1 MDTNVVFEYTLDQ
14 AVADGMLVKAFEHR
28 WPQLTGGR
36 PLVVTA
42 SIANEFSQ
50 AAWIEIWNE
59 YVVWRRNTM
68 PSLPEEDQM
77 FTTKMNNKT
86 VWVIDDGYTF
96 TVLFPEDY

>member
-1 MDTNVVFEYTLDQ
+1 MDTNIVFEYTLDQ
-14 AVADGMLVKAFEHR
+14 AVADGVLVKAFENR

-42 SIANEFSQ
+42 AIANEFSQ

-59 YVVWRRNTM
+59 YAEWRRNTM

-86 VWVIDDGYTF
+86 VWLIDDGYVF
-96 TVLFPEDY
+96 TILFPEDY